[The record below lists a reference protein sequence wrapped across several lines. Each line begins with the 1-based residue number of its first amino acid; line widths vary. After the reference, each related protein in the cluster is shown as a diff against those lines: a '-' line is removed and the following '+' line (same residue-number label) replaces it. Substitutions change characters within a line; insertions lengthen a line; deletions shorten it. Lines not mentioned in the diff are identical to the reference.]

1 MTEVDTMCVRAFAHV
16 SAARGWQLP
25 LLSSSLWG
33 VASNRVALKLGS
45 CVAARRREGAAIHRR
60 FTVLAA
66 ATRCQESNPSAIF
79 YSDAGLNRA
88 AEMRVDK
95 AKLSDAFESPEALV
109 VPLMEAK
116 NLVKEGKP
124 VLVAASA
131 LQLKDADHASA
142 GYPVFLGLSNS
153 TKAPVFAVN
162 LEKQPSAGGERP
174 AWEVGGE
181 WVDVR
186 RYGPQLQAPDAGL
199 LAYARGMVEWQS
211 RNKYCG
217 CCGQRMIAK
226 DGGHSLHCSSDS
238 CKTSAYPRLDP
249 AVIMLV
255 ACGNYV
261 LLGRQSRWNPG
272 RYSLLAGFVEIGE
285 TFEMAVAREVKEE
298 SGIDIDRTSVSYTA
312 SQPWPFP
319 SSLMVGFSA
328 SAIKN
333 LSEPYSA
340 ESQNDNAIA
349 ISPEKL
355 SVVDEVR
362 ALPQT
367 SADKIELEDARW
379 VHKDLLRWI
388 LKGNTLPHGIEFSI
402 PGSYAIANILL
413 SRWAENESDSLW
425 VGDDV
430 KSVEIDEGVFKYVL
444 MCISEDKGREK
455 LIVRGNGKL
464 AYHSDILS
472 ATQEEVKDMGLK
484 VSQLGGGR
492 IDHNAKERKLH
503 VYSSSQGFGLANH
516 SVTCAILRQWYPLH
530 SITLAW
536 GG

>member
-1 MTEVDTMCVRAFAHV
+1 MCVRAFAHV
-16 SAARGWQLP
+16 SAARGWHLP

-33 VASNRVALKLGS
+33 RQALGSTRVVFKLDS
-45 CVAARRREGAAIHRR
+45 CVAARRWTGPSFHRHV
-60 FTVLAA
+60 TIV
-66 ATRCQESNPSAIF
+66 ATATKSQESNPSQTIF
-79 YSDAGLNRA
+79 FSDAGLNRA

-95 AKLSDAFESPEALV
+95 TKLSDAFESPEALV
-109 VPLMEAK
+109 VPLMEVK

-124 VLVAASA
+124 VLVPASA
-131 LQLKDADHASA
+131 LKLNDADHACA

-162 LEKQPSAGGERP
+162 LEKQPSSAGGERP
-174 AWEVGGE
+174 AWEDGGE

-186 RYGPQLQAPDAGL
+186 RYGPQLQASDAGL

-217 CCGQRMIAK
+217 SCGQPMVAK

-328 SAIKN
+328 SAMKN
-333 LSEPYSA
+333 PSEPYRTDS
-340 ESQNDNAIA
+340 ENDNAIA
-349 ISPEKL
+349 VSPDKL
-355 SVVDEVR
+355 SIVDEVR

-413 SRWAENESDSLW
+413 SRWAESGSDSLW
-425 VGDDV
+425 AGDDV

-444 MCISEDKGREK
+444 MCISDDEGREK

-464 AYHSDILS
+464 AYHSDILK
-472 ATQEEVKDMGLK
+472 ATEEEVKDVGLQ

-503 VYSSSQGFGLANH
+503 VFSSSQGFGLANH
-516 SVTCAILRQWYPLH
+516 TITCAILRQWYPLH